1 MTMKLEDKIKFLFLK
16 RVLGDMEEERE
27 EGWHV
32 TELVYD
38 CLRRCYYERKYKEIL
53 KDVENDVSGNLNED
67 LMLTFWIGKKL
78 HEMPLSKRH
87 EYVVRWKDIVGRI
100 DEILE
105 IDGELIILD
114 KKTVR
119 RQVNAP
125 YEHHVKQV
133 EMYSGLLFAQDGIEV
148 NKGGILYIDVA
159 NKNSKVF
166 TFELE
171 RNKAK
176 ILAEMER
183 KRNILA
189 EAIEKGIPPELRVS
203 WLCNYCNWF
212 ERCIRDYGGVG

>member
-1 MTMKLEDKIKFLFLK
+1 MTMKPEDKIKFLFLK
-16 RVLGDMEEERE
+16 RVLEDMEEERE

-38 CLRRCYYERKYKEIL
+38 CLRRCYYERNYKEIL
-53 KDVENDVSGNLNED
+53 KSVDTDVSGNLSED
-67 LMLTFWIGKKL
+67 TILTFWIGKKL
-78 HEMPLSKRH
+78 HEMPLSRRH
-87 EYVVRWKDIVGRI
+87 EYAVRWKDIVGRI

-119 RQVNAP
+119 KQVNSP
-125 YEHHVKQV
+125 YGHHIKQV
-133 EMYSGLLFAQDGIEV
+133 EMYSALLFAQDGIEV
-148 NKGGILYIDVA
+148 NKGAILYIDVA

-166 TFELE
+166 TFGLE
-171 RNKAK
+171 KDKTK

-183 KRNILA
+183 KRDILT
-189 EAIEKGIPPELRVS
+189 EAIEKGIPPEPKIS

-212 ERCIRDYGGVG
+212 ERCIRDYDDE